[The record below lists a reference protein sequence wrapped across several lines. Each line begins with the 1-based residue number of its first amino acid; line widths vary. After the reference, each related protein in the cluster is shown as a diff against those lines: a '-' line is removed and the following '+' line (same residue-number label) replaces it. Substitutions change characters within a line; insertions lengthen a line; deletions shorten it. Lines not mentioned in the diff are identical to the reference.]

1 MKTKT
6 NLLAAVCLAFCCLT
20 ANARQV
26 NCGSHSHSKDEN
38 TCHLSSAVEQE
49 RVRLRDS
56 ILTIISGA
64 KIAEKA
70 LLISR
75 LGAKNDGKTDCRA
88 VFAKAIRKASAMK
101 GAKIV
106 VPAGTYYIKGPIV
119 LASNVCIELQKG
131 ATLKFAPEE
140 KYYPVVSTSWEG
152 TFLYNYSPFI
162 YGYGCHDVAI
172 IGEGTIDGNAMTTF
186 AQWRPKQK
194 LDKDLSRKMNHE
206 EVALK
211 DRQFGKGH
219 WLRPQLLQLY
229 NCQGVT
235 IEGVK
240 ITNSPFWCVHLLKS
254 ENIICRNLRYDAKL
268 VNNDGIDPECSRNV
282 LIEGVEFNNGDDN
295 VAIKSGRDNDG
306 WNAKMPSENIII
318 RNSHFKG
325 LHAVVIGSEMSA
337 GVRNVIVEDCD
348 YAGYCKRGIFIK
360 TNPDRGGFVENVYVK
375 NCSFDEVEDL
385 FYVTSRYAGEGQDNH
400 HFSTIRNIFID
411 GLKCNNVMQAALV
424 LQGTEAK
431 PVFNVM
437 FNNVDVAKA
446 KIGLSFENALEVN
459 ISSSHIGGKVGTPTT
474 VTPHDNLFGKEK

>member
-56 ILTIISGA
+56 ILTNISGA
-64 KIAEKA
+64 KIAEKT

-88 VFAKAIRKASAMK
+88 AFAKAIRKASAMK

-140 KYYPVVSTSWEG
+140 KYYPVVS
-152 TFLYNYSPFI
+152 
-162 YGYGCHDVAI
+162 
-172 IGEGTIDGNAMTTF
+172 
-186 AQWRPKQK
+186 
-194 LDKDLSRKMNHE
+194 
-206 EVALK
+206 
-211 DRQFGKGH
+211 
-219 WLRPQLLQLY
+219 
-229 NCQGVT
+229 
-235 IEGVK
+235 

-318 RNSHFKG
+318 RNCHFKG

-411 GLKCNNVMQAALV
+411 GLKCNNVKQAALV

-437 FNNVDVAKA
+437 FSNVDVAKA
-446 KIGLSFENALEVN
+446 KIGLSFENALDVN

-474 VTPHDNLFGKEK
+474 VTPQDNLFGKEK

>member
-56 ILTIISGA
+56 ILTNISGA
-64 KIAEKA
+64 KIAEKT

-88 VFAKAIRKASAMK
+88 AFAKAIRKASAMK

-106 VPAGTYYIKGPIV
+106 VPAGTYYIKGPIM

-140 KYYPVVSTSWEG
+140 KNYPVVSTSWEG

-235 IEGVK
+235 IEGIK

-282 LIEGVEFNNGDDN
+282 
-295 VAIKSGRDNDG
+295 
-306 WNAKMPSENIII
+306 
-318 RNSHFKG
+318 
-325 LHAVVIGSEMSA
+325 
-337 GVRNVIVEDCD
+337 
-348 YAGYCKRGIFIK
+348 Y
-360 TNPDRGGFVENVYVK
+360 
-375 NCSFDEVEDL
+375 
-385 FYVTSRYAGEGQDNH
+385 
-400 HFSTIRNIFID
+400 
-411 GLKCNNVMQAALV
+411 
-424 LQGTEAK
+424 
-431 PVFNVM
+431 
-437 FNNVDVAKA
+437 
-446 KIGLSFENALEVN
+446 
-459 ISSSHIGGKVGTPTT
+459 
-474 VTPHDNLFGKEK
+474 

>member
-56 ILTIISGA
+56 ILTNISGA
-64 KIAEKA
+64 KIAEKT

-88 VFAKAIRKASAMK
+88 AFAKAIRKASAMK

-106 VPAGTYYIKGPIV
+106 VPAGTYYIKGSIV

-140 KYYPVVSTSWEG
+140 KYYPVVS
-152 TFLYNYSPFI
+152 
-162 YGYGCHDVAI
+162 
-172 IGEGTIDGNAMTTF
+172 
-186 AQWRPKQK
+186 
-194 LDKDLSRKMNHE
+194 
-206 EVALK
+206 
-211 DRQFGKGH
+211 
-219 WLRPQLLQLY
+219 
-229 NCQGVT
+229 
-235 IEGVK
+235 

-268 VNNDGIDPECSRNV
+268 MNNDGIDPECSRNV

-318 RNSHFKG
+318 RNCHFKG

-411 GLKCNNVMQAALV
+411 GLKCNNVKQAALV

-446 KIGLSFENALEVN
+446 KIGLSFENALDVN

-474 VTPHDNLFGKEK
+474 VTPQDNLFGKEK

>member
-20 ANARQV
+20 ANARLV
-26 NCGSHSHSKDEN
+26 NCCSHSHSKDET

-56 ILTIISGA
+56 ILTHISGA
-64 KIAEKA
+64 KIAEKT

-75 LGAKNDGKTDCRA
+75 FGAKNDGKTDCRA
-88 VFAKAIRKASAMK
+88 AFAKAIRKASAMK

-106 VPAGTYYIKGPIV
+106 VPEGTYYIKGPIV

-162 YGYGCHDVAI
+162 YGYECHDVAI

-229 NCQGVT
+229 NCQGIT

-240 ITNSPFWCVHLLKS
+240 ITNSPFWCVC
-254 ENIICRNLRYDAKL
+254 IC
-268 VNNDGIDPECSRNV
+268 
-282 LIEGVEFNNGDDN
+282 
-295 VAIKSGRDNDG
+295 
-306 WNAKMPSENIII
+306 
-318 RNSHFKG
+318 
-325 LHAVVIGSEMSA
+325 
-337 GVRNVIVEDCD
+337 
-348 YAGYCKRGIFIK
+348 
-360 TNPDRGGFVENVYVK
+360 
-375 NCSFDEVEDL
+375 
-385 FYVTSRYAGEGQDNH
+385 
-400 HFSTIRNIFID
+400 
-411 GLKCNNVMQAALV
+411 
-424 LQGTEAK
+424 
-431 PVFNVM
+431 
-437 FNNVDVAKA
+437 
-446 KIGLSFENALEVN
+446 
-459 ISSSHIGGKVGTPTT
+459 
-474 VTPHDNLFGKEK
+474 

>member
-1 MKTKT
+1 MSCI
-6 NLLAAVCLAFCCLT
+6 LLPHSERTVGELRLAFSFQG
-20 ANARQV
+20 R
-26 NCGSHSHSKDEN
+26 KY
-38 TCHLSSAVEQE
+38 LSSAIEQE

-56 ILTIISGA
+56 ILTNTSSA
-64 KIAEKA
+64 RIAEKT

-88 VFAKAIRKASAMK
+88 AFAKAIRKASAMK

-140 KYYPVVSTSWEG
+140 KYYPVVS
-152 TFLYNYSPFI
+152 
-162 YGYGCHDVAI
+162 
-172 IGEGTIDGNAMTTF
+172 
-186 AQWRPKQK
+186 
-194 LDKDLSRKMNHE
+194 
-206 EVALK
+206 
-211 DRQFGKGH
+211 
-219 WLRPQLLQLY
+219 
-229 NCQGVT
+229 
-235 IEGVK
+235 

-268 VNNDGIDPECSRNV
+268 MNNDGIDPECSRNV

-318 RNSHFKG
+318 RNCHFKG

-360 TNPDRGGFVENVYVK
+360 TNPDRGGFVENLYVK

-411 GLKCNNVMQAALV
+411 GLKCNNVKQAALV

-431 PVFNVM
+431 PVFNVL

-446 KIGLSFENALEVN
+446 KIGLSFENALDVTMG
-459 ISSSHIGGKVGTPTT
+459 SSHIGGKVGTPTT
-474 VTPHDNLFGKEK
+474 VTPHDNLFEKEK

>member
-38 TCHLSSAVEQE
+38 TCHLFSAVEQE

-56 ILTIISGA
+56 ILTNISGA
-64 KIAEKA
+64 KIAEKT

-88 VFAKAIRKASAMK
+88 AFAKAIRKASAMK
-101 GAKIV
+101 GAKIL

-140 KYYPVVSTSWEG
+140 KYYPVVS
-152 TFLYNYSPFI
+152 
-162 YGYGCHDVAI
+162 
-172 IGEGTIDGNAMTTF
+172 
-186 AQWRPKQK
+186 
-194 LDKDLSRKMNHE
+194 
-206 EVALK
+206 
-211 DRQFGKGH
+211 
-219 WLRPQLLQLY
+219 
-229 NCQGVT
+229 
-235 IEGVK
+235 

-254 ENIICRNLRYDAKL
+254 ENIICRNLRYNAKL

-318 RNSHFKG
+318 RNCHFKG

-360 TNPDRGGFVENVYVK
+360 TNPDRGGFVENLYVK

-411 GLKCNNVMQAALV
+411 GLKCNNVKQAALV

-446 KIGLSFENALEVN
+446 KIGLSFENALDVN
-459 ISSSHIGGKVGTPTT
+459 IGSSHIGGKVGTPTT

>member
-38 TCHLSSAVEQE
+38 TCHQSSAVEQE

-56 ILTIISGA
+56 ILTNISGA
-64 KIAEKA
+64 KIAEKT

-75 LGAKNDGKTDCRA
+75 LGAENDGKTDCRA
-88 VFAKAIRKASAMK
+88 AFAKAIRKASAMK

-131 ATLKFAPEE
+131 ATL
-140 KYYPVVSTSWEG
+140 
-152 TFLYNYSPFI
+152 
-162 YGYGCHDVAI
+162 
-172 IGEGTIDGNAMTTF
+172 
-186 AQWRPKQK
+186 
-194 LDKDLSRKMNHE
+194 NHE

-306 WNAKMPSENIII
+306 WNTKMPSENIII
-318 RNSHFKG
+318 RNCHFKG

-411 GLKCNNVMQAALV
+411 GLKCNNVKQAALV
-424 LQGTEAK
+424 LQGTETK

-446 KIGLSFENALEVN
+446 KIGLSFENALDVN

-474 VTPHDNLFGKEK
+474 VTPQDNLFGKEK